1 MKTILFQSVTL
12 CLLSIINV
20 STLFAQSTF
29 FQEYSTYNALMR
41 NRIVEAEDNTL
52 LIINNEENTYLNEI
66 WTCIYKID
74 SNGDIKQVK
83 EIYGPNGARIG
94 FITKGSIPGQ
104 FIIAGHTDS
113 ISNGNVYTTSFISI
127 IDNELTVLDS
137 KELET
142 IENREDH
149 FRNIQMVNDSIIYLL
164 EHCYSSPP
172 DRWWLK
178 VYKTNTNSGEFSFY
192 ESAYTSDA
200 IPTDMIVHED
210 ESVSVFY
217 FGDSLQREV
226 YFNWI
231 LNLDKDLVY
240 QSSIPQPDDIYIYS
254 FADWISD
261 TSYILS
267 AMAYTEYLPLETCRA
282 IYVYEM
288 SDSHD
293 SINSVR
299 FFPDY
304 PEDTI
309 LYPFFNN
316 NIAIADYRI
325 AIGGVYNLSIYGFP
339 TQPTPCWVQLTLFD
353 YDLNME
359 KQLYYGDGVK
369 AYYGMDI
376 IATSDGGFA
385 MCGLVNDPQNTTN
398 PQPDMFVLKVNS
410 EGLMTGNNEVEQPEV
425 TEVILWPNPG
435 NDVIHLKS
443 ASQLTNASFELYNP
457 SGILCL
463 TQKLSAGTHQTI
475 NTEHLTAGI
484 YPYRIINGNR
494 VVKTGKWI
502 KK

>member
-1 MKTILFQSVTL
+1 MKKQIKIIVTTILIISAGDTFCQNTFLSHYSSENSVDRCRIIEIQNEGYVTASRSL
-12 CLLSIINV
+12 NNNTSEYYGNIIKYNYTGQKTDSCLFN
-20 STLFAQSTF
+20 
-29 FQEYSTYNALMR
+29 
-41 NRIVEAEDNTL
+41 
-52 LIINNEENTYLNEI
+52 
-66 WTCIYKID
+66 
-74 SNGDIKQVK
+74 
-83 EIYGPNGARIG
+83 GPNGGNIG
-94 FITKGSIPGQ
+94 CIQKSNDIDKIIIGGSI
-104 FIIAGHTDS
+104 DS
-113 ISNGNVYTTSFISI
+113 IGDNIMYRTPFIGI
-127 IDNELTVLDS
+127 IDNDLHLLNKFVLSPRIDTLS
-137 KELET
+137 VISHIVQYSDNVLFVLEQVNNIYPLYISFRVHKINLLNGT
-142 IENREDH
+142 IQTYIPQENSHIGLDLMY
-149 FRNIQMVNDSIIYLL
+149 I
-164 EHCYSSPP
+164 P
-172 DRWWLK
+172 
-178 VYKTNTNSGEFSFY
+178 NTEK
-192 ESAYTSDA
+192 
-200 IPTDMIVHED
+200 IV
-210 ESVSVFY
+210 VFY
-217 FGDSLQREV
+217 HGSSKTKYNVPLHILELDDSLQLINCIEAP
-226 YFNWI
+226 YYMYLYAHSKI
-231 LNLDKDLVY
+231 LT
-240 QSSIPQPDDIYIYS
+240 
-254 FADWISD
+254 D
-261 TSYILS
+261 TSYLLS
-267 AMAYTEYLPLETCRA
+267 TLGFTEYEPLEVCRS
-282 IYVYEM
+282 IYLYEM
-288 SDSHD
+288 SNEHD
-293 SINSVR
+293 SINGIQ
-299 FFPDY
+299 FY
-304 PEDTI
+304 PEFPEDSI
-309 LYPFFNN
+309 LYPFQQN
-316 NIAIADYRI
+316 NIALSEDNII
-325 AIGGVYNLSIYGFP
+325 IGGQYNIVPIQYP